1 MAQTKA
7 TATQVG
13 KATAGKVR
21 DTVASNELAQKA
33 KDAAY
38 TIVGLGV
45 MGAQKATAAGK
56 QAATKLR
63 RDDATNLDVDA
74 LKART
79 KDATDVARKQFTKVD
94 GVLTGAIAKLEEA
107 FAPLEDRLP
116 TAAKDTV
123 QKAKDAGKGLHA
135 QVRVKVAGEV
145 EAPKPARKRATEA
158 DAA

>member
-13 KATAGKVR
+13 KAAAGKVR
-21 DTVASNELAQKA
+21 DSVASNELAQKA

-74 LKART
+74 LKAKT
-79 KDATDVARKQFTKVD
+79 KDATDVARKQFTRVD

-116 TAAKDTV
+116 SAAKDTV
-123 QKAKDAGKGLHA
+123 QKAKAAGTGLHA
-135 QVRVKVAGEV
+135 PVRVKVAGEV
-145 EAPKPARKRATEA
+145 EAPKPTRKRATEA